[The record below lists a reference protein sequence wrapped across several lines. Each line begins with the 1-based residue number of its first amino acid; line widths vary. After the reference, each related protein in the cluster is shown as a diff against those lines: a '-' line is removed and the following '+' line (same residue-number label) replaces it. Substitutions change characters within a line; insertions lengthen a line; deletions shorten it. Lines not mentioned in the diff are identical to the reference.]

1 MINHSTLLTNDGLAL
16 IMEQQRQQV
25 LFDETDTI
33 ELKQQELEAMKQKLI
48 EQIDEKRQNLKL
60 LKLYIDKLSFV
71 SKIRLYR

>member
-71 SKIRLYR
+71 RKIRLYR